1 MKVTDAK
8 RAALNADLYLAL
20 ENPVCECARM
30 ADIALDAQCADKDY
44 VVFALG
50 KLCEMVLSL
59 REIYYGREAGPIKG
73 KEFGGKSAGAV
84 RRSTPVH
91 ADRAEVL
98 DLLAPIGLARDSPLI

>member
-73 KEFGGKSAGAV
+73 KESAENLRV
-84 RRSTPVH
+84 Q
-91 ADRAEVL
+91 
-98 DLLAPIGLARDSPLI
+98 